1 MDKFVSAPERQPG
14 YVCEG
19 SLRMF
24 YPKLDDADFA
34 QRLALF
40 WRDKMGRT
48 IADLG
53 ILEIDF

>member
-1 MDKFVSAPERQPG
+1 
-14 YVCEG
+14 
-19 SLRMF
+19 MF